1 MAHPNELDALYA
13 LLTAA
18 LVAALLTPLTMRF
31 ATAIGAIDEP
41 RERGLS
47 ERPTPLLG
55 GLAIFAGAL
64 VAGLIWLPSGYAG
77 EHQQQLW
84 HGVLLGAAVITF
96 VGALDDRFD
105 LHPMLK
111 LLGQLVAAVI
121 VVHFGVAVKAITLPF
136 VGELAFPNAG
146 VTNAGPV
153 LTVIG
158 LVLMMNVVNF
168 SDGVDGL
175 TAGVCAIIAL
185 AMAVI
190 AFDLGRPQ
198 PGVLAALT
206 AGAALG
212 FLIYNFPPA
221 SSFMGDCGAN
231 LLGLLMGVIAVEAA
245 VKTAAVV
252 SFVLPLILLAVP
264 FLDTT
269 FVVLKR
275 LKYRQPIYKPDSE
288 HFHHRMAR
296 IGFSSRRTIAYL
308 YAWTLMLAGLALA
321 LRFVPYSDHNGHF
334 HTGWMLVMLA
344 IGLFVIAASVYL
356 VYVLE
361 ILKFRRL
368 DASRLR
374 RLRPQASPAEIDL
387 DVMKDFE
394 TGEFEA
400 VTHAGDGGDA
410 RVRDDAGMARAE
422 QRVGQRQVD
431 QDGVGAQQERGGAQ
445 APVAAD
451 GR

>member
-1 MAHPNELDALYA
+1 MAHPTELDALYA
-13 LLTAA
+13 F
-18 LVAALLTPLTMRF
+18 LVAAAVTALLTPLTMQLARF
-31 ATAIGAIDEP
+31 VGAIDQP

-47 ERPTPLLG
+47 ESSTPLLG
-55 GLAIFAGAL
+55 GLAIFAGTL
-64 VAGLIWLPSGYAG
+64 VAGLVWLPAG
-77 EHQQQLW
+77 FGKEHQLW
-84 HGVLLGAAVITF
+84 HGVLLAAAVITL
-96 VGALDDRFD
+96 VGAVDDRYE
-105 LHPMLK
+105 LPPIVK
-111 LLGQLVAAVI
+111 LAGQIVAAVI

-136 VGELAFPNAG
+136 VGTLAFPNAG

-153 LTVIG
+153 LTVVG
-158 LVLMMNVVNF
+158 LVAMMNVVNF

-175 TAGVCAIIAL
+175 AAGVCTIIAG
-185 AMAVI
+185 AMTVI
-190 AFDLGRPQ
+190 AFDLGRQQ

-212 FLIYNFPPA
+212 FLVFNFPPA
-221 SSFMGDCGAN
+221 SSFMGDAGAN
-231 LLGLLMGVIAVEAA
+231 LLGLLMGVITVEAA

-275 LKYRQPIYKPDSE
+275 LKYRQPIYRPDSE

-321 LRFVPYSDHNGHF
+321 LRFVPYSDHKGHLY
-334 HTGWMLVMLA
+334 TGWTLVM
-344 IGLFVIAASVYL
+344 IGLGLIVAAASVYL

-368 DASRLR
+368 DAMRLR
-374 RLRPQASPAEIDL
+374 LLRPEASATEIEQGVARDL
-387 DVMKDFE
+387 E
-394 TGEFEA
+394 TGEIDA
-400 VTHAGDGGDA
+400 VSMNDGAHAHVGEGA
-410 RVRDDAGMARAE
+410 RRRE
-422 QRVGQRQVD
+422 QPFGERQVD
-431 QDGVGAQQERGGAQ
+431 EDGVNAEQQRGGAQ
-445 APVAAD
+445 PPIAAD

>member
-13 LLTAA
+13 F
-18 LVAALLTPLTMRF
+18 LVAAVVTALLTPLTMRL
-31 ATAIGAIDEP
+31 AWAVGAIDEP

-55 GLAIFAGAL
+55 GLAIFAGVF
-64 VAGLIWLPSGYAG
+64 VAAMLWLPAGYRA
-77 EHQQQLW
+77 EHQPQLW
-84 HGVLLGAAVITF
+84 HGVLLGAAVITV
-96 VGALDDRFD
+96 VGAFDDRFD
-105 LHPMLK
+105 LHPAVK
-111 LLGQLVAAVI
+111 LLGQILAAVI
-121 VVHFGVAVKAITLPF
+121 VVHYGVAVKRITLPF
-136 VGELAFPNAG
+136 LGAYAFPNAG

-158 LVLMMNVVNF
+158 LVAMMNVVNF

-175 TAGVCAIIAL
+175 AAGVCAIIAA

-198 PGVLAALT
+198 PAVLAALT

-231 LLGLLMGVIAVEAA
+231 LLGLLMGVITVEAA

-275 LKYRQPIYKPDSE
+275 LKYRQPIYQSDSE

-308 YAWTLMLAGLALA
+308 YAWTLMLAGFALA
-321 LRFVPYSDHNGHF
+321 LRFVPYSDHKGQYRA
-334 HTGWMLVMLA
+334 GWTLVMLA
-344 IGLFVIAASVYL
+344 LALLVVAASVYL

-374 RLRPQASPAEIDL
+374 RLRPGASPAEIEL
-387 DVMKDFE
+387 DVAKDLE
-394 TGEFEA
+394 TGEFQ
-400 VTHAGDGGDA
+400 VVSGAGDRDVHGRGDA
-410 RVRDDAGMARAE
+410 VGGGAE
-422 QRVGQRQVD
+422 QRVREGQVD
-431 QDGVGAQQERGGAQ
+431 QDRVRAEQERGGAQ
-445 APVAAD
+445 APIAAD